1 LGAAQRVPRG
11 RPNLLATHLHPV
23 RSVSNQVYFGD
34 VTVDLSAVTTAQVAA
49 LWHLY
54 ENHNPR
60 RGRMPLWCTKP
71 HGGQMHLRKIRGQL
85 WAAHYPGGGGTQ
97 SCTAQV
103 RHESEGLPHRHMKDY
118 AGRALEAAGYQVTEE
133 FSTGKTRLDL
143 AVDAPFK
150 FGVEAQFSQIV
161 ERDAKSR
168 TTKSF
173 RAGWPALWLPGG
185 QGVAQQLGYQLPVLR
200 HNDNEIDWA
209 SKVPAKG
216 TATATSVRRIT
227 VQHCT
232 VSGPFD
238 HCPDKR
244 GGFCGKWH
252 PWFND
257 MAPAQW
263 FTLDDALT
271 GIAAGALVLHQDRR
285 GIVRIVPAGDL
296 PRYRELTGCDGVFS
310 PGRVSSP
317 PKPQE
322 QGREC
327 AAERPQ
333 DELLIAAPATAVR
346 RLRAPSDVAP
356 LESGRCQKCGQVT
369 HHPDSIASG
378 LCRGCDLKMRA
389 QERRLGITAVA

>member
-1 LGAAQRVPRG
+1 
-11 RPNLLATHLHPV
+11 
-23 RSVSNQVYFGD
+23 VSNQVYFGD
-34 VTVDLSAVTTAQVAA
+34 ATVDLSAVTTAQVAA
-49 LWHLY
+49 LWQLY

-85 WAAHYPGGGGTQ
+85 WAAHYPGQGTQ
-97 SCTAQV
+97 SCHTRV
-103 RHESEGLPHRHMKDY
+103 SHESEGLPHRHMKDY
-118 AGRALEAAGYQVTEE
+118 AGRALQAAGYQVTEE

-161 ERDAKSR
+161 EREAKTR

-173 RAGWPALWLPGG
+173 RVGWPSIWLPGG
-185 QGVAQQLGYQLPVLR
+185 QDVAQQLGYQLPVLR

-227 VQHCT
+227 AQSCT
-232 VSGPFD
+232 PRGPFD
-238 HCPDKR
+238 HCPNKR

-257 MAPAQW
+257 MDQW

-271 GIAAGALVLHQDRR
+271 GIAAGALMMHQDQRK
-285 GIVRIVPAGDL
+285 IVRIVPAADV
-296 PRYRELTGCDGVFS
+296 PRYRELTGCGGAFT
-310 PGRVSSP
+310 PGGVSSP
-317 PKPQE
+317 PTPHDE
-322 QGREC
+322 DREC
-327 AAERPQ
+327 TAERPQ
-333 DELLIAAPATAVR
+333 DELVIAAPAIAA
-346 RLRAPSDVAP
+346 RLKAQFEP

-369 HHPDSIASG
+369 HHPDSIESG
-378 LCRGCDLKMRA
+378 LCRGCLLKMRA
-389 QERRLGITAVA
+389 RQRRLGIVAVA